1 MIKNNAMFIRRELLT
16 RLCTQLQ
23 EGGSLELIDRI
34 PLEMKPRNNS
44 HIRCC
49 VHKDRAVLKY
59 KLMACLGFNIE
70 DESDELT
77 PLSEYVKIT
86 EEKEDITDVRLTVV
100 DEVCLSCSPGNYVVT
115 NMCQSCD
122 GRPCQV
128 NCPKDAINFSSGRAQ
143 IDANDCVNCG
153 LCLKYCPFH
162 AIIYTPVPCEE
173 ACPVDAI
180 SKDKNGIANI
190 NHDLCIFCGRCFEAC
205 PYGAVMEKSHIVNIY
220 KALKSEEEMIALV
233 APALYGQFAASPE
246 QVHAAIIQLGFD
258 KVVDVAVGAE
268 ITAQKEAHELEE
280 EILGN
285 PDQKMT
291 TSCCPS
297 YQELAKKH
305 LTNLEEK
312 LSTTQTPLYYTSEL
326 VKQENINAKL
336 VFISP
341 CMAKKHEVFATKVAD
356 YTLNFEE
363 LGSMLAAAE
372 IEMQSIKIEETEKKN
387 LEARV
392 FSYSGGVTEMVKSH
406 LQSTEGLK
414 ETKLSGFSKENIKQL
429 KALALGKSD
438 YNFYEIMACEEG
450 CVNGC
455 NTIAK
460 PSLAKRQIKKYSSNN

>member
-16 RLCTQLQ
+16 RLCSQLQ
-23 EGGSLELIDRI
+23 DGGSRELIDRI

-59 KLMACLGFNIE
+59 KLMACLGFSIE
-70 DESDELT
+70 DETDELT
-77 PLSEYVKIT
+77 PLSEYVKIA
-86 EEKEDITDVRLTVV
+86 EEKQGISDVRLTVV
-100 DEVCLSCSPGNYVVT
+100 DEACLSCSPGNYVVT

-128 NCPKDAINFSSGRAQ
+128 NCPKDAINFSTGRAQ
-143 IDANDCVNCG
+143 IDTDDCINCG
-153 LCLKYCPFH
+153 LCMNYCPFH
-162 AIIYTPVPCEE
+162 AIIFTPVPCE
-173 ACPVDAI
+173 AVCPVDAI

-220 KALKSEEEMIALV
+220 QALKSEEEIIALV
-233 APALYGQFAASPE
+233 APALYGQFAATPE
-246 QVHAAIIQLGFD
+246 QVHAAILKLGFD
-258 KVVDVAVGAE
+258 KVVEVAEGAI
-268 ITAQKEAHELEE
+268 ITAQKEAQELEE

-285 PDQKMT
+285 PDKKMT

-297 YQELAKKH
+297 YQELVIKH
-305 LTNLEEK
+305 LPTLKDK
-312 LSTTQTPLYYTSEL
+312 LSTTKTPLYYTSEKL
-326 VKQENINAKL
+326 KQENHEAKM

-341 CMAKKHEVFATKVAD
+341 CMAKKHEVFSTQVAD

-363 LGSMLAAAE
+363 LGSMLAASE
-372 IEMQSIKIEETEKKN
+372 IEMHSINIAPKKDN

-392 FSYSGGVTEMVKSH
+392 FSYSGGVTEMVKNYLISEEN
-406 LQSTEGLK
+406 LNN
-414 ETKLSGFSKENIKQL
+414 TKLSGFSKENIKEL
-429 KALALGKSD
+429 KALALGKGD
-438 YNFYEIMACEEG
+438 YNFYEIMACENG
-450 CVNGC
+450 CINGC

-460 PSLAKRQIKKYSSNN
+460 PSMAKRQILKYSTNN

>member
-16 RLCTQLQ
+16 RLCRKLQ
-23 EGGSLELIDRI
+23 DGGSRELIDRI

-59 KLMACLGFNIE
+59 KLMACLGFSIE
-70 DESDELT
+70 DETDELT
-77 PLSEYVKIT
+77 PLSEYVKIA
-86 EEKEDITDVRLTVV
+86 EEKQGISDVRLTVV
-100 DEVCLSCSPGNYVVT
+100 DEACLSCSPGNYVVT

-143 IDANDCVNCG
+143 IDTDDCVNCG
-153 LCLKYCPFH
+153 LCMNYCPFH
-162 AIIYTPVPCEE
+162 AIIFTPVPCE
-173 ACPVDAI
+173 AVCPVNAI

-220 KALKSEEEMIALV
+220 QALKSEEEMIALV
-233 APALYGQFAASPE
+233 APALYGQFAATPE
-246 QVHAAIIQLGFD
+246 QVHSAILKLGFD
-258 KVVDVAVGAE
+258 KVVEVAEGAV
-268 ITAQKEAHELEE
+268 ITAQKEARELEE
-280 EILGN
+280 EILIN
-285 PDQKMT
+285 PNKKMT

-297 YQELAKKH
+297 YIELVKKH
-305 LTNLEEK
+305 LPNLEDK
-312 LSTTQTPLYYTSEL
+312 VSTTQTPLYYTSEQ
-326 VKQENINAKL
+326 VKQDNQQAKL

-341 CMAKKHEVFATKVAD
+341 CMAKKHEVFTSKVAD

-363 LGSMLAAAE
+363 LGSMLAASEIEMHSVNIDAE
-372 IEMQSIKIEETEKKN
+372 IEN

-392 FSYSGGVTEMVKSH
+392 FSYSGGVTEMVKSQIKSPEK
-406 LQSTEGLK
+406 LN
-414 ETKLSGFSKENIKQL
+414 ETKISGFSKENIKQL
-429 KALALGKSD
+429 KALALDKGA
-438 YNFYEIMACEEG
+438 YNFYEIMACENG

-460 PSLAKRQIKKYSSNN
+460 PSLAKRQILKYSSNN